1 MQIYKKEMWD
11 IESEIRHVIDFWGME
26 LYASAGISI
35 GVIQKIYQSHLP
47 SDSFNGIYLHDTDVS
62 L

>member
-1 MQIYKKEMWD
+1 MWD

-35 GVIQKIYQSHLP
+35 GVIQKIYQSHMP
-47 SDSFNGIYLHDTDVS
+47 SDNFNGIYLHDTDVS